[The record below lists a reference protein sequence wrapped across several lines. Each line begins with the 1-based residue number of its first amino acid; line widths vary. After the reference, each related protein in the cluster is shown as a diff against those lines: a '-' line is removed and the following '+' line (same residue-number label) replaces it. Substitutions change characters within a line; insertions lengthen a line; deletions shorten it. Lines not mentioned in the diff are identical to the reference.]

1 MKLDETQQE
10 DNDWASETT
19 AVMRL
24 EEKYSP
30 RSGRE
35 KAKLLESGR
44 EQILGILNVL
54 CKEYYSSAS

>member
-10 DNDWASETT
+10 DNDWAAETI